1 MKWSQATSVSIEEK
15 QIKVGSLEWF
25 YREGQPMQA
34 TDKPPVLL
42 LHGLL
47 SQSYSWR
54 EVLPSLAEQGFWA
67 IAPDW
72 IGAGKSSQ
80 PEKRDFAYT
89 PQAFAKALGDFIDS
103 LELEQVSLVLQG
115 YTSVPGLLYALE
127 NGDRIHRLSLINI
140 PLSPQ
145 DKLPWKIQQFT
156 LPLAGEMMT
165 QDPLIVDR
173 TLEGGSPYQVDDKD
187 LNVYRRP
194 FLESSAAGRALLA
207 TLRNLNLKSS
217 LAQVSS
223 TLPQWSKPLQVI
235 WGKSD
240 PWLLQSSAK
249 EAISKVSQA
258 EFIALEEVGHY
269 AQEDWPEKVCEALIP
284 FLRRQGV

>member
-1 MKWSQATSVSIEEK
+1 VSIEEK

-25 YREGQPMQA
+25 YREAQPMQA
-34 TDKPPVLL
+34 TEKPPVLL

-54 EVLPSLAEQGFWA
+54 EVMPSLAEQGFWA

-72 IGAGKSSQ
+72 IGAGKSAF

-89 PQAFAKALGDFIDS
+89 PEAFAQALGDLIDS

-140 PLSPQ
+140 PLSANA
-145 DKLPWKIQQFT
+145 KLPWKIQQFT

-194 FLESSAAGRALLA
+194 FLETSAAGRALLA

-217 LAQVSS
+217 LAQISS

-235 WGKSD
+235 WGEND

-269 AQEDWPEKVCEALIP
+269 PQEDWPEKVCEALIP

>member
-1 MKWSQATSVSIEEK
+1 MSIEEK
-15 QIKVGSLEWF
+15 QIEVGSLEWF
-25 YREGQPMQA
+25 YREAQPMQA
-34 TDKPPVLL
+34 TEKPPVLL

-54 EVLPSLAEQGFWA
+54 EVMPSLAEKGFWA

-72 IGAGKSSQ
+72 IGAGKSSL

-89 PQAFAKALGDFIDS
+89 PEAFAQALGDLIDS

-115 YTSVPGLLYALE
+115 YTSVPGLLYALQ
-127 NGDRIHRLSLINI
+127 NGDRIHRLSLINM
-140 PLSPQ
+140 PLSASA
-145 DKLPWKIQQFT
+145 KLPWKIQQFT

-194 FLESSAAGRALLA
+194 FLETSAAGRALLA

-217 LAQVSS
+217 LAEISS

-235 WGKSD
+235 WGEND

-249 EAISKVSQA
+249 EAISRVSQA

-284 FLRRQGV
+284 FLRRQSD

>member
-1 MKWSQATSVSIEEK
+1 VSIEEK
-15 QIKVGSLEWF
+15 QINVGSLEWF
-25 YREGQPMQA
+25 YREAQPMQA
-34 TDKPPVLL
+34 TDKPAVLL

-72 IGAGKSSQ
+72 IGSGQSAF

-89 PQAFAKALGDFIDS
+89 PEAFAKALGDLMDS

-115 YTSVPGLLYALE
+115 YTSVPGLLYALQ
-127 NGDRIHRLSLINI
+127 NSDRIHRLSLINI

-145 DKLPWKIQQFT
+145 AKLPWKIQQFT

-173 TLEGGSPYQVDDKD
+173 TLEGGSPYQVDEKD

-194 FLESSAAGRALLA
+194 FLEASAAGRALLA

-217 LAQVSS
+217 LAQIST

-235 WGKSD
+235 WGDND
-240 PWLLQSSAK
+240 PWLSSSSAK
-249 EAISKVSQA
+249 EAISRVSQA

-284 FLRRQGV
+284 FLRRQSA

>member
-1 MKWSQATSVSIEEK
+1 MSIEEK
-15 QIKVGSLEWF
+15 QIEVGSLEWF
-25 YREGQPMQA
+25 YREAQPMQA

-54 EVLPSLAEQGFWA
+54 EVMPSLAEKGFWA

-72 IGAGKSSQ
+72 IGAGKSSF

-89 PQAFAKALGDFIDS
+89 PEVFAKALGDLMDS

-115 YTSVPGLLYALE
+115 YTSIPGLLYALE

-194 FLESSAAGRALLA
+194 FLETSAAGRALLA

-217 LAQVSS
+217 LAKIST

-235 WGKSD
+235 WGEND

-249 EAISKVSQA
+249 EAISRVSQA

-269 AQEDWPEKVCEALIP
+269 AQEDWPEKVCDALIP
-284 FLRRQGV
+284 FLRRQSE

>member
-1 MKWSQATSVSIEEK
+1 MKRSQATRVSIEEK
-15 QIKVGSLEWF
+15 QINVGSLEWF
-25 YREGQPMQA
+25 YREAQPMQA

-54 EVLPSLAEQGFWA
+54 EVMPSLAEKGFWA

-72 IGAGKSSQ
+72 IGSGQSVF
-80 PEKRDFAYT
+80 PEKRDFSYT
-89 PQAFAKALGDFIDS
+89 PEAFAKALGDLIDS

-145 DKLPWKIQQFT
+145 AKLPWKIQQFT

-173 TLEGGSPYQVDDKD
+173 TLEGGSPYQVDEKD

-194 FLESSAAGRALLA
+194 FLETSAAGRALLA

-217 LAQVSS
+217 LAQIST

-235 WGKSD
+235 WGDND
-240 PWLLQSSAK
+240 PWLSSSSAK
-249 EAISKVSQA
+249 EAISRVSQA

-284 FLRRQGV
+284 FLRRQSE